1 MTTACVVICTYD
13 RSAKLAA
20 ALERLA
26 AQVVAAPDRL
36 EVLVVDNRSTDET
49 AAVARRWVEAVPD
62 RFRYVHEPCPG
73 KSNALNRA
81 LRETMAPLLFMLD
94 DDCLPEPGWAQA
106 MLDTFTAD
114 ATLEVVGGR
123 VELHDPADWPVTL
136 RTLAERRPCESTS
149 QVSSLIPGCNRG
161 TRRELF
167 DRVGLFDPRLGPGSV
182 QGFATEDTDFL
193 YRALRVGARML
204 YTPEPCVRHD
214 HGRRTAAA
222 VARLHA
228 SYVAGRGAFYLKHIA
243 SGDRTALR
251 MAYWE
256 ILGCLRAA
264 CREPRTL
271 PAQARVIGLLVT
283 GAWRWWSGRGA
294 AVTAC
299 VCGKPAQCVEG
310 LPRGSR

>member
-1 MTTACVVICTYD
+1 MESRQGSRKVWVTSARQREFTQRHRLPLWGRAQDIGVTTACVVICTYD

-49 AAVARRWVEAVPD
+49 AAVARHWVEAVPD

-136 RTLAERRPCESTS
+136 RTWAATWGSGANSSTVWACSIRDLAPVPCRVLPPKTLTFSTARSAPGPACSTRPSPAFGTTMDGGQPQPSLVCMRATLQDVVRST
-149 QVSSLIPGCNRG
+149 
-161 TRRELF
+161 
-167 DRVGLFDPRLGPGSV
+167 
-182 QGFATEDTDFL
+182 
-193 YRALRVGARML
+193 
-204 YTPEPCVRHD
+204 
-214 HGRRTAAA
+214 
-222 VARLHA
+222 
-228 SYVAGRGAFYLKHIA
+228 
-243 SGDRTALR
+243 
-251 MAYWE
+251 
-256 ILGCLRAA
+256 
-264 CREPRTL
+264 
-271 PAQARVIGLLVT
+271 
-283 GAWRWWSGRGA
+283 
-294 AVTAC
+294 
-299 VCGKPAQCVEG
+299 
-310 LPRGSR
+310 